1 MLIKI
6 LSIAEIV
13 TAVLITI
20 AILMQAKGA
29 GLGAVFGGEGN
40 VYRTKRG
47 AEKILFYATI
57 VMGVIF
63 AGTAIAFLILQTG
76 SA

>member
-6 LSIAEIV
+6 LSIVEIV
-13 TAVLITI
+13 TAVLLT
-20 AILMQAKGA
+20 ATILMQAKGA

-47 AEKILFYATI
+47 AEKVLFMTTI
-57 VMGVIF
+57 VLGVIF
-63 AGTAIAFLILQTG
+63 AGTAAAILIIQTR
-76 SA
+76 SV